1 MNLDKIAEDRIFQ
14 NNTRE
19 EIKRWGNRLQYFH
32 YMRSRGGH
40 NCEGDSFCAYF
51 RYADRKDLE
60 EKLLQLGVTLNKL
73 EEGCI
78 PFDPTVS
85 YSFDDLDK
93 LRITIN
99 QYPDLE
105 QPQHIII
112 SGYKVHIWVL
122 PNSFELSVSGTKA
135 GLAYKVSEDDF
146 QVCMALEKIFE
157 SLDWNTIVDDDIKH
171 QVHCISK
178 ELYPELFKQ

>member
-1 MNLDKIAEDRIFQ
+1 MNLDKIPEDRIFQ

-40 NCEGDSFCAYF
+40 NYEGDSFCAYF
-51 RYADRKDLE
+51 KYADRKDLE
-60 EKLLQLGVTLNKL
+60 VKLAELGVTLNKI

-99 QYPDLE
+99 HFPDLE
-105 QPQHIII
+105 QPQHVSILDN
-112 SGYKVHIWVL
+112 KVHVWVL

-146 QVCMALEKIFE
+146 QVCMALEEIFE
-157 SLDWNTIVDDDIKH
+157 SLNWSRFIDDDISH

-178 ELYPELFKQ
+178 QLYPELFE